1 MKKSLTLI
9 ELLITMVLISVVILS
24 VYGLYNLSFN
34 IFKSSDR
41 RAEVV
46 NELSYVI
53 DHIDKS
59 VYLGTGWVDR
69 PAVSVTTAGA
79 PDFTVEIF
87 QDLDAAG
94 NHLHT
99 PADFNDDRIARY
111 IFDAGDNTITFE
123 INDLGPE
130 ILTSRLV
137 DPDPADPSDDL
148 NIDID
153 DGELV
158 IDNLNFRY
166 DPGEPEDPKF
176 NPAVSI
182 SGQRFHTLTQSLN

>member
-9 ELLITMVLISVVILS
+9 ELLITMVLISVVVLS
-24 VYGLYNLSFN
+24 IYGLYNLSFN

-46 NELSYVI
+46 NELSYVL

-69 PAVSVTTAGA
+69 PVVDVTTTGA

-87 QDLDAAG
+87 QDLDANG
-94 NHLHT
+94 DPLNT
-99 PADFNDDRIARY
+99 PADETDDRIARY
-111 IFDAGDNTITFE
+111 VFHTGNNIITFE
-123 INDLGPE
+123 IDNLGPE
-130 ILTSRLV
+130 TLTNRLV
-137 DPDPADPSDDL
+137 DPDNNLD
-148 NIDID
+148 IDTD

-158 IDNLNFRY
+158 INDLSFRY
-166 DPGEPEDPKF
+166 NPAEAEDSKF
-176 NPAVSI
+176 NPEVSI
-182 SGQRFHTLTQSLN
+182 SEQRFHTLTQSVN